1 VWPPADACCP
11 LTHSHSIV
19 QSLRNDLPGDAKK
32 GTKKNAKSKSF
43 LMPDSDD
50 EAKSAIDMK
59 EAGPL
64 LQVEFHRV
72 ILDEVSVRTPR
83 RTSWPI

>member
-1 VWPPADACCP
+1 
-11 LTHSHSIV
+11 
-19 QSLRNDLPGDAKK
+19 
-32 GTKKNAKSKSF
+32 
-43 LMPDSDD
+43 MPDSDD